1 MLNNHFLMK
10 NLIPKLFLAFFVP
23 LLIFGGMDIVFR
35 VAGIGYPTSFLVSA
49 TISGQDYWVN
59 NSFYGYRFFSPR
71 IARNPAPIRIAQ
83 TKPEGLT
90 RLAVLGESAAMGDPA
105 IEFSLARGLEKMLND
120 PGKPGKFEV
129 INAAMTAIN
138 SPVIVDIA
146 EELAN
151 RSVDMFIIYMGNN
164 EVVGPY
170 GPGTAI
176 TSGDWGTRLTPWR
189 VRLTR
194 SRFALFLRDLV
205 SGFTGNRQDPQ
216 NWGGM
221 EMFEENRIAQ
231 DDPRL
236 SSMYRS
242 YEQNLDRIITI
253 AENKG
258 IQVVLCTMAVNLSD
272 SAPFGSTNRTD
283 LSASE
288 LRDWNAIYRDGRTA
302 QKEERNDDARTLF
315 RKALDLNDGH
325 AELVYR
331 LGCVESALGNDE
343 ESARLFAR
351 ARDLDIQRFRTDSE
365 INRIIRNTARRYPR
379 VKLADIETAFHSL
392 DDRELFVDHVHFSM
406 RGLYELCRNVY
417 PFIHNHRE
425 IPEPVSE
432 EMFGKRLMR
441 TPWSDRKEA
450 SFMLARR
457 ERLPFTMQWG
467 NRDHIERLNR
477 QVEKANSVIVT
488 SDIAAVESDFK
499 LRGAEYPYDLYYD
512 TQWGHILC
520 VEEKW
525 DLAATAL
532 KKATESPGGYTD
544 AHSLAALAQAM
555 NGDPESAAEILIKT
569 GPPYGYYLMDA
580 SKLIVETLHAK
591 NKHHEAQQFTK
602 AIFQGA
608 GNFPGR
614 SELARMVKP

>member
-1 MLNNHFLMK
+1 MLTNNYLMK
-10 NLIPKLFLAFFVP
+10 KLVPKLFLALFVP
-23 LLIFGGMDIVFR
+23 FFIFVGMEVLFR
-35 VAGIGYPTSFLVSA
+35 TVGIGYSTSFLTST
-49 TISGQDYWVN
+49 TIDGQDYWEN
-59 NSFYGYRFFSPR
+59 NPFYGYRFFSPR
-71 IARNPAPIRIAQ
+71 IARNPAPFRFAQ
-83 TKPEGLT
+83 NKPENLT
-90 RLAVLGESAAMGDPA
+90 RLVVLGESAAMGDPA

-120 PGKPGKFEV
+120 PGQPRKFEV

-146 EELAN
+146 EELAD
-151 RSVDMFIIYMGNN
+151 RDVDVFIIYMGNN

-176 TSGDWGTRLTPWR
+176 TSGDWGTRMTPWR

-194 SRFALFLRDLV
+194 SRFALFLRGLV
-205 SGFTGNRQDPQ
+205 SGFAGKRQDPQ

-236 SSMYRS
+236 SSMYRR
-242 YEQNLDRIITI
+242 YEQNLEQIIST
-253 AENKG
+253 AEKKG
-258 IQVVLCTMAVNLSD
+258 IQVILCTMAVNLSD
-272 SAPFGSTNRTD
+272 CAPYGSTNRTD
-283 LSASE
+283 MSASD
-288 LRDWNAIYRDGRTA
+288 LREWNAIYRDGRNL
-302 QKEERNDDARTLF
+302 QREERYNDAREEF
-315 RKALDLNDGH
+315 RKAMIINDDH

-331 LGCVESALGNDE
+331 LGHVESTLGNKGE
-343 ESARLFAR
+343 AARLFAR

-365 INRIIRNTARRYPR
+365 INRLIRETAQRHPQAA
-379 VKLADIETAFHSL
+379 LADIESAFHPL

-406 RGLYELCRNVY
+406 RGLYHLCRNILPAVQNWY
-417 PFIHNHRE
+417 ETPDQL
-425 IPEPVSE
+425 SE
-432 EMFGKRLMR
+432 EEFLRRLMR

-467 NRDHIERLNR
+467 NRDHIERLSR
-477 QVEKANSVIVT
+477 QVEIANAIIVT
-488 SDIAAVESDFK
+488 SDIAAVGSEFD
-499 LRGAEYPYDLYYD
+499 LLETNYPDDLYYD

-525 DLAATAL
+525 DLAAAAL
-532 KKATESPGGYTD
+532 KTATETLGGYTD

-555 NGDPESAAEILIKT
+555 NDDPEGAAGILLKT
-569 GPPYGYYLMDA
+569 GPPYGFYLMDA

-591 NKHHEAQQFTK
+591 NKVREAQQFTK

-608 GNFPGR
+608 GRFPGR
-614 SELARMVKP
+614 NELARMVKP